1 MSLGQFER
9 EIATAASL
17 GSLNAKMDLI
27 LQRQDRFEI
36 KLDSVVASTNR
47 WKGATALLMILG
59 GVLGW
64 LGNLFMKAAGK
75 A

>member
-59 GVLGW
+59 GALGW
-64 LGNLFMKAAGK
+64 LGNFFMKAAGK